1 MRSWLCIHASL
12 TNPHYLSYDISV
24 DILRHLDRGVKR
36 GRFLKPNLSGTAKE
50 AGKLT
55 PTELLILALISHG
68 HAPTLYALQK
78 ETLLS
83 AGALVPALAKLTA
96 KGLLHAEPLGPRKR
110 QRFRIAKDV
119 MEKNTEK
126 WKSSAQDHIADCD
139 AVLKLCK
146 AAEIFDLPEAVE
158 YAHSAAEL
166 RAAELRKYTNQK
178 GHIEAPEV
186 DPLSYR
192 SYRDVAR
199 FYQLQAEEHTL
210 RAVEEALKKE
220 L

>member
-1 MRSWLCIHASL
+1 MSSR
-12 TNPHYLSYDISV
+12 
-24 DILRHLDRGVKR
+24 VKS
-36 GRFLKPNLSGTAKE
+36 NISGTAKE
-50 AGKLT
+50 AGKLS

-83 AGALVPALAKLTA
+83 AGALFPALAKLKA

-110 QRFRIAKDV
+110 QQFRVPASVLRKI
-119 MEKNTEK
+119 EEK

-146 AAEIFDLPEAVE
+146 AAEIFNLPEAVD

-166 RAAELRKYTNQK
+166 RASELRKYTNRE
-178 GHIEAPEV
+178 GRIEAPEV
-186 DPLSYR
+186 DLVSYR

-210 RAVEEALKKE
+210 RAVEAALKTD

>member
-1 MRSWLCIHASL
+1 MA
-12 TNPHYLSYDISV
+12 
-24 DILRHLDRGVKR
+24 
-36 GRFLKPNLSGTAKE
+36 
-50 AGKLT
+50 

-83 AGALVPALAKLTA
+83 AGALVPALAKLNA

-110 QRFRIAKDV
+110 QRFRVAKDV
-119 MEKNTEK
+119 MKKNEEK

-146 AAEIFDLPEAVE
+146 AAEIFNLPEAVE
-158 YAHSAAEL
+158 YARSAAEF
-166 RAAELRKYTNQK
+166 RASELRKYTNK
-178 GHIEAPEV
+178 NGEIEAPELN
-186 DPLSYR
+186 PFSYR

-210 RAVEEALKKE
+210 RAVEAALKTD